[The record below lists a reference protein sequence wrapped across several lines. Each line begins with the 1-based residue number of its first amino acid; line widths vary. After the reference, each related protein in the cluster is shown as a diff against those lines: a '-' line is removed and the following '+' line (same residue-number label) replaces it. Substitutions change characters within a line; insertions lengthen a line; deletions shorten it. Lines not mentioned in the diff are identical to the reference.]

1 MMQTYW
7 IKQIGVAGAFA
18 LAAVIG
24 ASGSARAQDDS
35 TEGSSIWNLEQ
46 RVWGGIVRGLG
57 LKDPNSPTIDY
68 RERSPLVVPPSR
80 DLPPPQARAIPRD
93 PSWPNDPDSARS
105 KARESKR
112 KLSAGNAATAIE
124 NQGQPITP
132 EELNRGVPRQTT
144 QSNRSNAPA
153 PGTDPDGGAITPAE
167 MGYFGGLFSMRA
179 WGFGSG
185 FGGYKDETGT
195 FTNEPQRS
203 QLTEPPPGYQTP
215 SGEQPY
221 GVTRRIERTPTQ
233 AHDPAG
239 RDVGSGR

>member
-7 IKQIGVAGAFA
+7 IKQIGFAGAFT

-24 ASGSARAQDDS
+24 ATGSARAQDDS
-35 TEGSSIWNLEQ
+35 AESSSIWNLEQ

-57 LKDPNSPTIDY
+57 LKDPNAPTIDY

-93 PSWPNDPDSARS
+93 PSWPADPDAARAKS
-105 KARESKR
+105 RESKR
-112 KLSAGNAATAIE
+112 KVAVGNASTALE
-124 NQGQPITP
+124 NQGRPITP
-132 EELNRGVPRQTT
+132 DELNRGVPRQGT
-144 QSNRSNAPA
+144 QSTGSNAPA
-153 PGTDPDGGAITPAE
+153 SGTDADGRQIPPSQL
-167 MGYFGGLFSMRA
+167 GYFGGLFSGQA
-179 WGFGSG
+179 WGFSSG

-215 SGEQPY
+215 SGDQPY
-221 GVTRRIERTPTQ
+221 GVTRRIERTAVQP
-233 AHDPAG
+233 HDPAG
-239 RDVGSGR
+239 RDVGR